1 MKKTIAILCP
11 YTRDI
16 RELLRIEKHVPYKF
30 IFDDLTRNWFDHLV
44 YKNSHQRM
52 LTGTIYENIEKIVNT
67 YKNTEIHGFFS
78 SRDYLGS
85 IISSIVAD
93 RLKLRGPSPLSVLSC
108 QHKYYSRCFQQKHV
122 PEAVPQFCM
131 IDKNTLLEDI
141 TISYPL
147 FMKPAKSYFS
157 INAYKISGLDD
168 LKKYISMYNFSNDFV
183 APFDLLLK
191 KYMPY
196 ARSAGGIVLE
206 SYLEGQQVTL
216 EGYVYNGKIH
226 IFGVT
231 DSIMF
236 SGTTSFKRF
245 EYPSS
250 LPENVQERMS
260 AITRKFMLGIGFD
273 NSLFNIEFFYYSK
286 KDTISIIE
294 VNSRMA
300 SQFADLYEKVDGF
313 NSYHIALDIAV
324 GNEPKPLFRKG
335 TWSLASS
342 CVLRTFKN
350 KRIVKMPSQEHIN
363 RIYKLFPDARLELY
377 GKKGETLTPLLQD
390 GMSYRY
396 GLVHLGGKD
405 RQDILKRFQICKKL
419 LDYKFTSI

>member
-1 MKKTIAILCP
+1 MCP
-11 YTRDI
+11 YTRDM
-16 RELLRIEKHVPYKF
+16 RELLRIEKHVPYTF

-52 LTGTIYENIEKIVNT
+52 LTGTIDENIEKIIDT
-67 YKNTEIHGFFS
+67 YKNTEVHGFFS

-85 IISSIVAD
+85 IVASIVAD
-93 RLKLRGPSPLSVLSC
+93 RLGLRGPSPLSVLSC

-122 PEAVPQFCM
+122 PEAVPPFCM
-131 IDKNTLLEDI
+131 IDKDTILEDI

-147 FMKPAKSYFS
+147 FIKPAKSYFS
-157 INAYKISGLDD
+157 IHAYKITGLDD
-168 LKKYISMYNFSNDFV
+168 LKKYVSICKFSKDFV

-191 KYMPY
+191 KYMPF
-196 ARSAGGIVLE
+196 ACSAGVIVLE

-260 AITRKFMLGIGFD
+260 AIARKLMLGIGFD
-273 NSLFNIEFFYYSK
+273 NSLFNIEFFYYSE
-286 KDTISIIE
+286 KDIISIIE

-313 NSYHIALDIAV
+313 NSYHIALDIAG
-324 GNEPKPLFRKG
+324 GNEPKPLFRQG
-335 TWSLASS
+335 AWSLASS
-342 CVLRTFKN
+342 CVLRMFKN
-350 KRIVKMPSQEHIN
+350 KRIVKMPSQDHID
-363 RIYKLFPDARLELY
+363 RIYELFPDARLELY
-377 GKKGETLTPLLQD
+377 GKKGKTLSPLLQD

-419 LDYKFTSI
+419 LDYKFTSV